1 MASMPYHTLFGLQ
14 KEPFSTSPDP
24 DFFYSTKDQEMALT
38 NILIELRLK
47 RGLTVIFGDVG
58 TGKTTLSRKIVQE
71 LKKRGDM
78 IFHMILNPSFSG
90 EPQFLS
96 SLIRNFNIDLP
107 PAVDHPQPDLM
118 DLRDAVEKFL
128 IQKSVEEKRTVILI
142 IDEAQ
147 KLDLATLEVLRLLLN
162 FETNEHKLIQLILLG
177 QLELYSKVFGMA
189 NFWDRISF
197 KYTLNPLGLEETE
210 ELIRF
215 RLMKAGHR
223 NGSRLFLHEAVAEI
237 HNYSRG
243 YPRRITML
251 CHQLLKEMVI
261 QNKSYVNR
269 LLVNSVVLKQQ
280 QAERI
285 GFEAYPELSRQKV
298 LIH

>member
-1 MASMPYHTLFGLQ
+1 MAFMPYHTLFGLQ

-71 LKKRGDM
+71 LKVRGDM
-78 IFHMILNPSFSG
+78 IFHVILNPSFSG
-90 EPQFLS
+90 EPQFLL
-96 SLIRNFNIDLP
+96 SLVRNFNIDLP
-107 PAVDHPQPDLM
+107 FAADPLSPDLM

-128 IQKSVEEKRTVILI
+128 IQKTVEEKRTVILI

-147 KLDLATLEVLRLLLN
+147 KLDLATLETLRLLLN
-162 FETNEHKLIQLILLG
+162 FETNEYKLIQLILLG
-177 QLELYSKVFGMA
+177 QLELYSKVFSMA
-189 NFWDRISF
+189 NFLDRISF
-197 KYTLNPLGLEETE
+197 KYTLNPLGLQETQ
-210 ELIRF
+210 ELIHF
-215 RLMKAGHR
+215 RLRKAGHPD
-223 NGSRLFLHEAVAEI
+223 GSRLFLQEAVAEI

-261 QNKSYVNR
+261 QNKNTVNR
-269 LLVNSVVLKQQ
+269 LLVKGVILKQ
-280 QAERI
+280 ERA
-285 GFEAYPELSRQKV
+285 GRSAFESYPELYRQKV
-298 LIH
+298 LSR